1 MYTSLIVMHYN
12 HIKISVKIYLYIKYA
27 FMFLY
32 FRYMDINFGSILCI
46 REKTQS
52 RHTNYRRTL
61 KMNISKCCF
70 NYCEI

>member
-1 MYTSLIVMHYN
+1 MHYDY
-12 HIKISVKIYLYIKYA
+12 IKTSVMISVYIKYA

-32 FRYMDINFGSILCI
+32 FRYMDINFNSGSILCM

-61 KMNISKCCF
+61 KMNI
-70 NYCEI
+70 